1 MSYSKTSYQ
10 VGDIIKVSGFGPG
23 TEKGIIIFMGDNF
36 LTYRGPYYNKTISA
50 FEISSGKVT
59 VTVTDHAD
67 DVDAAIEEFVQ
78 ENTQETFTSGWLSP
92 SIFASAPVANEDNSD
107 DEFEEENEE

>member
-1 MSYSKTSYQ
+1 MILSYSKTSYQ

-23 TEKGIIIFMGDNF
+23 SEKGIIVFMGDNF

-50 FEISSGKVT
+50 FEITSGKVT
-59 VTVTDHAD
+59 ITVTDHSD

-78 ENTQETFTSGWLSP
+78 ENAQETFTSGWLSP
-92 SIFASAPVANEDNSD
+92 SIFASAPVANE
-107 DEFEEENEE
+107 ETEEESETEE

>member
-23 TEKGIIIFMGDNF
+23 SEKGIIIFMGDNF

-59 VTVTDHAD
+59 ITVTDHAD
-67 DVDAAIEEFVQ
+67 DVDAAIEEFIQ

-92 SIFASAPVANEDNSD
+92 SIFASAPAANE
-107 DEFEEENEE
+107 EEETEEEPEIEE

>member
-23 TEKGIIIFMGDNF
+23 SEKGIIIFMGDNF

-59 VTVTDHAD
+59 ITVTDHAD
-67 DVDAAIEEFVQ
+67 DVDAAIEEFIQ

-92 SIFASAPVANEDNSD
+92 SIFASAPVANE
-107 DEFEEENEE
+107 EEETEEEPEIEE

>member
-59 VTVTDHAD
+59 ITVTDHAD

-78 ENTQETFTSGWLSP
+78 ENAQETFTSGWLSP
-92 SIFASAPVANEDNSD
+92 SIFASAPVAN
-107 DEFEEENEE
+107 DEESEEEPESEEE

>member
-23 TEKGIIIFMGDNF
+23 SEKGIIVFMGDNF

-50 FEISSGKVT
+50 FEITSGKVT
-59 VTVTDHAD
+59 ITVTDHSD

-78 ENTQETFTSGWLSP
+78 ENAQETFTSGWLSP
-92 SIFASAPVANEDNSD
+92 SIFASAPVANE
-107 DEFEEENEE
+107 EAEEGAETEE